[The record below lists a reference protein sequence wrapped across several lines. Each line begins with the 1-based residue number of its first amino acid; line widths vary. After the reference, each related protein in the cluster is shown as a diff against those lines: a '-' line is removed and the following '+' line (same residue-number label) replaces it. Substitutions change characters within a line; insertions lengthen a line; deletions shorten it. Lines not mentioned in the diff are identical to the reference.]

1 MAEAVT
7 SVALSTFRDLL
18 LEEARFL
25 IGVRR
30 EVRTLENVLKDTK
43 ALLIDAKRQ
52 QHDTETVRSW
62 LKQVR
67 DLAYRA
73 EDAISLYATIKVS
86 SRISLLRR
94 CSCILKGSFS
104 LHQIA
109 SEVKEIKSEIARVN
123 TSMQNYGLK
132 SIIQGESSAD
142 GSERRWQTFPF
153 DTEVFVGKEEEVE
166 QLVSHIVGDEE
177 HPVISLWGMGGI
189 GKTTIAR
196 KVYNHPSTRRSFES
210 FAWVCI
216 SQKCDSKSVLEDV
229 MTQLSPIHN
238 GSDLSLPE
246 LTRQL
251 FQVQQVKKCMLVVD
265 DIWSTHHWEHL
276 KHAFNPKT
284 KILLTTRIYSVA
296 KIGFAIKA
304 GLLSDDE
311 GWELLKKKASTH
323 MNFPNFQSEE
333 NNMLEK
339 IGREMV
345 GKCGNLP
352 LAVSLL
358 GGILSN
364 KKSSKEWGLVNENI
378 TALLYRGVENVK
390 DEIQGVLYLSYQD
403 LPYYLKPCFLYMGI
417 YKEDEVITAIDLC
430 LMWIAQGMI
439 SRENNSDEVNLV
451 EIAQHYLSELASR
464 SVVEIVC
471 DDPIRG
477 QTTRLCKLHDVVRE
491 MCLSVGMEED
501 FGLQNLDYEGGAF
514 SGFLHAS
521 LSRVKTRH
529 LVVNLKSEIK
539 EENNELTVT
548 CNENTTRIVRS
559 LLFINDIHGRSEIEF
574 PEFDLKNF
582 KVLKTLSL
590 SGVNFKGG
598 KLPKAISKLFLLRI
612 LSLRDCNFDELPSS
626 VSNLV
631 YLHTLD
637 LWNSRNIWI
646 PNDVLNRMVRLK
658 HLFLPTYHVG
668 FEEIEDYRLMLDG
681 LEQLE
686 TLVGFNSLVHQLN
699 SPTKMKNLRHFEG
712 TVHDNQSLSDI
723 IHASCTS
730 WKDLICGG
738 LKIRDGC
745 QFSSA
750 DEDVM
755 NFKKLFTLH
764 NLYIFVPIGNLLKE
778 LGNQVY
784 TSNLVLLILSDS
796 EILEDPM
803 ETLGKLPLLVDLLM
817 SERCFLGEQITCHA
831 SAFPRLEKLGIAGLP
846 NLREWKVEKGAM
858 PLVSK
863 MGIHNC
869 PCLEMVPDGFI
880 FLDALKDLHICG
892 MPEVGERVTE
902 GGEDFHKVQHVLSI
916 VVR

>member
-1 MAEAVT
+1 MIFKFNLTPIALISKQMAEAVT

-323 MNFPNFQSEE
+323 MNFP
-333 NNMLEK
+333 
-339 IGREMV
+339 
-345 GKCGNLP
+345 
-352 LAVSLL
+352 
-358 GGILSN
+358 
-364 KKSSKEWGLVNENI
+364 SK
-378 TALLYRGVENVK
+378 
-390 DEIQGVLYLSYQD
+390 
-403 LPYYLKPCFLYMGI
+403 
-417 YKEDEVITAIDLC
+417 
-430 LMWIAQGMI
+430 
-439 SRENNSDEVNLV
+439 
-451 EIAQHYLSELASR
+451 
-464 SVVEIVC
+464 
-471 DDPIRG
+471 
-477 QTTRLCKLHDVVRE
+477 
-491 MCLSVGMEED
+491 
-501 FGLQNLDYEGGAF
+501 
-514 SGFLHAS
+514 
-521 LSRVKTRH
+521 
-529 LVVNLKSEIK
+529 
-539 EENNELTVT
+539 
-548 CNENTTRIVRS
+548 
-559 LLFINDIHGRSEIEF
+559 
-574 PEFDLKNF
+574 
-582 KVLKTLSL
+582 
-590 SGVNFKGG
+590 
-598 KLPKAISKLFLLRI
+598 
-612 LSLRDCNFDELPSS
+612 
-626 VSNLV
+626 
-631 YLHTLD
+631 
-637 LWNSRNIWI
+637 
-646 PNDVLNRMVRLK
+646 
-658 HLFLPTYHVG
+658 
-668 FEEIEDYRLMLDG
+668 
-681 LEQLE
+681 
-686 TLVGFNSLVHQLN
+686 
-699 SPTKMKNLRHFEG
+699 
-712 TVHDNQSLSDI
+712 
-723 IHASCTS
+723 
-730 WKDLICGG
+730 
-738 LKIRDGC
+738 
-745 QFSSA
+745 
-750 DEDVM
+750 
-755 NFKKLFTLH
+755 
-764 NLYIFVPIGNLLKE
+764 
-778 LGNQVY
+778 
-784 TSNLVLLILSDS
+784 
-796 EILEDPM
+796 
-803 ETLGKLPLLVDLLM
+803 
-817 SERCFLGEQITCHA
+817 
-831 SAFPRLEKLGIAGLP
+831 
-846 NLREWKVEKGAM
+846 
-858 PLVSK
+858 
-863 MGIHNC
+863 
-869 PCLEMVPDGFI
+869 
-880 FLDALKDLHICG
+880 
-892 MPEVGERVTE
+892 
-902 GGEDFHKVQHVLSI
+902 
-916 VVR
+916 